1 MTIVAETPRLSLRRC
16 ERTDLDALAR
26 LFGDPEVMRF
36 SLGVK
41 TREETRQMLVER
53 VFPCYR
59 ENGWGPW
66 SVIHREDDA
75 LIGFV
80 GLLPQQVDGRHEAE
94 VAYRIARAYWGRGLG
109 SEAAL
114 AARDAGLEQFGL
126 TRLISIIEPTNLASI
141 HIAEKNGMHLE
152 QETTMWDR
160 PARVYAIE
168 IPAQIT

>member
-41 TREETRQMLVER
+41 TREETRQMLEER

-66 SVIHREDDA
+66 SVFHREDDA

-80 GLLPQQVDGRHEAE
+80 GLLPQQVDGMHEAE
-94 VAYRIARAYWGRGLG
+94 VAYRIARVYWGRGLG

-141 HIAEKNGMHLE
+141 RIAEKNGMHLE
-152 QETTMWDR
+152 RETTMWNRPVRIYALER
-160 PARVYAIE
+160 PAPTI
-168 IPAQIT
+168 

>member
-1 MTIVAETPRLSLRRC
+1 MILRRC

-41 TREETRQMLVER
+41 TREETRQLLEDQ

-66 SVIHREDDA
+66 SVVHREDDV

-80 GLLPQQVDGRHEAE
+80 GLLPQKVDGRDEAE
-94 VAYRIARAYWGRGLG
+94 VAYRIARAY
-109 SEAAL
+109 
-114 AARDAGLEQFGL
+114 
-126 TRLISIIEPTNLASI
+126 
-141 HIAEKNGMHLE
+141 
-152 QETTMWDR
+152 
-160 PARVYAIE
+160 
-168 IPAQIT
+168 